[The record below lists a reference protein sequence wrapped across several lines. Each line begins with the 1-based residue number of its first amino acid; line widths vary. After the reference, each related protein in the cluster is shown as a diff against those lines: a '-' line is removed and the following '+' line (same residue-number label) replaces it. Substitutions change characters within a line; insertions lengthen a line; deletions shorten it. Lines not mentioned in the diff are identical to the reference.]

1 MASNSGKTIKT
12 TDLRGLFIYQ
22 EKKRTVY
29 YDIFNKS
36 GYILNNAEIKNY
48 LMYSGRYSGMAL
60 VGCLLYYMTGNVPLA
75 VGVAVAGLII
85 LEIVFRKAFLH
96 KLPEIRNYERPEKQ
110 KYVDYVA
117 ENESLTR
124 MGLILLAT
132 VLLVAVL
139 IYNIMTGVYKDQL
152 SVIISYLVIA
162 GAAVFF
168 VLNVIAVFKKLKM
181 EKK

>member
-48 LMYSGRYSGMAL
+48 D
-60 VGCLLYYMTGNVPLA
+60 
-75 VGVAVAGLII
+75 
-85 LEIVFRKAFLH
+85 
-96 KLPEIRNYERPEKQ
+96 RPEKQ